1 MLHAGVYLDPGV
13 DQELIDF
20 LKPFARRRRTGHVI
34 REALRMYFQ
43 SQRSGGLVVT
53 PPAPAVPPLQP
64 TLFPLEAVIPTAHEG
79 TEDTVIA
86 KSKRAFFK

>member
-43 SQRSGGLVVT
+43 SQRSGGLVAT

-64 TLFPLEAVIPTAHEG
+64 MLFPPEIPMPAAPEG
-79 TEDTVIA
+79 DSVIA

>member
-34 REALRMYFQ
+34 REALRMYFHA
-43 SQRSGGLVVT
+43 QRSGSLVATT
-53 PPAPAVPPLQP
+53 PPPAALPLQP
-64 TLFPLEAVIPTAHEG
+64 MRFPLETVLPTEG
-79 TEDTVIA
+79 IEDTVIA